1 MLCVGRIVLPQTI
14 RTPRSIIPPT
24 HHIVNF
30 HTSAIRNYSLRT
42 LLIWRCSVVIQLSP
56 LCFCCCYWCPCF
68 FGDWQFRLI
77 VIFSFHFANLQK
89 AIRSAPPCFALL
101 VCTAIFLCVKEADFR
116 QKTHT
121 RLGRFGCTTVT
132 PRYTHFFQN
141 IFFPEGKPK
150 KKNRRTICIFFFRPR
165 TIIKHL
171 CSSECETPYF
181 YNSFARTHTNAQ
193 RCIAR
198 THRKGT
204 NSSHF
209 SLSSP
214 FFSVFFVNARVTI
227 PRSPSACPA
236 AAAAPLFACPSPYPS
251 SGPSPSSTQRIL
263 RKQHRWRRRRH
274 IIRRNRQQHLR
285 HEQPPPLLWRAR
297 GPLRI

>member
-132 PRYTHFFQN
+132 PRYTYFFQN

-150 KKNRRTICIFFFRPR
+150 NAAQFV
-165 TIIKHL
+165 
-171 CSSECETPYF
+171 YF
-181 YNSFARTHTNAQ
+181 IFARVQSSNTFDDLQSVKLHISTTHSHAHT
-193 RCIAR
+193 R
-198 THRKGT
+198 THNVVLRAHTGK
-204 NSSHF
+204 
-209 SLSSP
+209 
-214 FFSVFFVNARVTI
+214 A
-227 PRSPSACPA
+227 
-236 AAAAPLFACPSPYPS
+236 
-251 SGPSPSSTQRIL
+251 RIL
-263 RKQHRWRRRRH
+263 RTFLSPR
-274 IIRRNRQQHLR
+274 LSF
-285 HEQPPPLLWRAR
+285 PFFL
-297 GPLRI
+297 